1 MTGTSIFSSIK
12 TFYMKYYLIH
22 LEEQLQV
29 IPVTPKQEID
39 FLLQYSQQILA
50 SGETIREVL
59 QAFHELPLV
68 ICNGL

>member
-1 MTGTSIFSSIK
+1 
-12 TFYMKYYLIH
+12 MKYYLIH
-22 LEEQLQV
+22 REEQLQV
-29 IPVTPKQEID
+29 IPVTPQQEIE
-39 FLLQYSQQILA
+39 FLLQYSLQILA